1 MDIDLEAIL
10 RTFKSECDE
19 HLVRMEEALIVL
31 ETDPDDAKCLEAIFR
46 GAHTIKGNAA
56 GLGYVKVGEFAHAF
70 EELLQRL
77 HATSRGTD
85 ADDRKI
91 GDHGSSPRAAPIYH
105 KRQIDREL

>member
-56 GLGYVKVGEFAHAF
+56 GLGYSKSASLPMPSKNCSNAC
-70 EELLQRL
+70 
-77 HATSRGTD
+77 ATRSRWST
-85 ADDRKI
+85 
-91 GDHGSSPRAAPIYH
+91 
-105 KRQIDREL
+105 RQESLCCCARWTRSGK